1 MKWFLMSVAAFT
13 LVACAPPPP
22 TSPAEKAA
30 RSAAA
35 FEFTATRC
43 TQHAGGY
50 SDAVALQKEAQSR
63 YATARKLG
71 ATEQQIAEQKKI
83 AVNALS
89 SAEFLA
95 GSNEACKSLVSH
107 AAKAA
112 AQS

>member
-13 LVACAPPPP
+13 LIACAPPPAS
-22 TSPAEKAA
+22 SPAERAA

-35 FEFTATRC
+35 FEVTATRC
-43 TQHAGGY
+43 AQHAGGY
-50 SDAVALQKEAQSR
+50 GDAIAMQKEAQSR

-83 AVNALS
+83 VLNAVT

-95 GSNEACKSLVSH
+95 GSNDACKSLVSH

-112 AQS
+112 SQT